1 MTRARLN
8 GGILGLNNT
17 TSLTSAYGVF
27 ALAEQQYYVQA
38 NKWPTV
44 PPSTINISSSL
55 RWRSSASAY
64 MTRTPAVAG
73 NRQKFTMSMWIK
85 RGTTT
90 STGQWIF
97 GASSGSANQDCYLCW
112 GGSVST
118 GGSQD
123 TLAFFSPPAGNNVS
137 LITTAVYRDFSAWYH
152 IVCAVDTTQAT
163 AANRILLYVNGA
175 QVTSFSTATYPTLN
189 QNLNFNN
196 TQPHLIGSASVT
208 PANFLDGYLAEFNY
222 VDGQQ
227 LTASSFGIYDG
238 NGIWQPS
245 GYNGSY
251 GTTGFHLTFGNTT
264 STGTLGNDT
273 SGNGNNFTTNNFSL
287 TAGSTYDAML
297 DSPTPYSTTVG
308 NYAVI
313 NPLITATGNGGAV
326 TNGNLT
332 YTLSGTFGTREV
344 TLTNSSLLQ
353 YAEFYITSGVP
364 GFGVKTPG
372 LNLTTNPGTPPA
384 GYWGIYDNG
393 ATFNIIANGSIPYS
407 TGTTVGAGQ
416 TWQVVYN
423 PVTGNAWIGKN
434 NVYYNSTGGTT
445 GNPSTG
451 ANPTFTGLSSGLVIW
466 VGGGNVSGVVN
477 ANFGQQAFVY
487 TPPTGYTLPMQTYN
501 LPASTIPNGA
511 AYFAS
516 TLYTGNGT
524 NSPNALIITNSAYN
538 NAGTA
543 FQPDFTWVKSRSLVS
558 DHILQ
563 DSVRGLS
570 EFLVS
575 DTTGAAQAT
584 GGGDVSAYT
593 STGFNISYNNT
604 RDNQASAT
612 YVAWQWQ
619 AGKGVTATNTN
630 GTITSTVSANQTAGF
645 SIISYTGNTTSGAT
659 VGHGLGA
666 VPSMMIIKSRTNGT
680 DGWVI
685 YHVSVGNTKALFFDT
700 STGTTQAA
708 YWNNTTPT
716 SSVFTLGFGTGA
728 NNTTPNIAY
737 CWAPIAGYS
746 AFGSYTGNGSTDGPF
761 IYLGFRPRWWL
772 VKRTD
777 AVESWNILDSSRDTY
792 NQAGVNLYPNL
803 TNAESSNDLA
813 DLISNGVKLRNTW
826 TGANTSGGTYIY
838 AAFAE
843 NPFNAARAR

>member
-1 MTRARLN
+1 LN

-27 ALAEQQYYVQA
+27 ALAEQGYYLQA
-38 NKWPTV
+38 GKWPSV
-44 PPSTINISSSL
+44 PPGTINISSSL

-73 NRQKFTMSMWIK
+73 NRQKFTMSLWIK

-97 GASSGSANQDCYLCW
+97 SASSGSANQDCYLCW

-208 PANFLDGYLAEFNY
+208 PANFLDGYLGEFNY

-227 LTASSFGIYDG
+227 LTASSFGTYDG
-238 NGIWQPS
+238 NGIWQPV

-264 STGTLGNDT
+264 STSTLGNDT
-273 SGNGNNFTTNNFSL
+273 SGNSNNFTTNNFSL
-287 TAGSTYDAML
+287 TAGTTYDAMT
-297 DSPTPYSTTVG
+297 DSPTPYSATVG
-308 NYAVI
+308 NYAVFNSI
-313 NPLITATGNGGAV
+313 FYSGG
-326 TNGNLT
+326 TKTLSNGNLT
-332 YTLSGTFGTREV
+332 AAIAFSTTYPILAGTIGMSSGKWYWETTIVSVGSSATVGIGQNEV
-344 TLTNSSLLQ
+344 PSATTSGGGS
-353 YAEFYITSGVP
+353 ITSW
-364 GFGVKTPG
+364 FY
-372 LNLTTNPGTPPA
+372 TNTA
-384 GYWGIYDNG
+384 NIYHNAIQTAYG
-393 ATFNIIANGSIPYS
+393 ATFT
-407 TGTTVGAGQ
+407 TGDVIGAAFDAGAG
-416 TWQVVYN
+416 TLTFY
-423 PVTGNAWIGKN
+423 KN
-434 NVYYNSTGGTT
+434 GVSQGVAASGIPAGTYYPYISNGGGT
-445 GNPSTG
+445 G
-451 ANPTFTGLSSGLVIW
+451 PTMTV
-466 VGGGNVSGVVN
+466 
-477 ANFGQQAFVY
+477 NFGQQPFTY
-487 TPPTGYTLPMQTYN
+487 TAPSGYLALNTYN
-501 LPASTIPNGA
+501 LAASTIPNGA

-604 RDNQASAT
+604 RDNQAAAT

-619 AGKGVTATNTN
+619 AGKGTTATNTN
-630 GTITSTVSANQTAGF
+630 GSITSTVSANTTAGF
-645 SIISYTGNTTSGAT
+645 SVVTYTGTGAAAT
-659 VGHGLGA
+659 IGHGLN
-666 VPSMMIIKSRTNGT
+666 VSPDLMIVKSRNTASTSWAVYHSALGGTKYILLDSTAAAVTN
-680 DGWVI
+680 
-685 YHVSVGNTKALFFDT
+685 
-700 STGTTQAA
+700 STE
-708 YWNNTTPT
+708 WNNLSPT
-716 SSVFTLGFGTGA
+716 SSLINVGGSGITSFSGRTYV
-728 NNTTPNIAY
+728 AY
-737 CWAPIAGYS
+737 CWNAVSGFS

-761 IYLGFRPRWWL
+761 VYTGFRPRWL
-772 VKRTD
+772 LLKDVPD
-777 AVESWNILDSSRDTY
+777 ATAWFMFDSSRDTY
-792 NQAGVNLYPNL
+792 NVVGQYIQAQSSS
-803 TNAESSNDLA
+803 AEATQASVDFL
-813 DLISNGVKLRNTW
+813 SNGFKLRVASDPNR
-826 TGANTSGGTYIY
+826 AVQYIY

-843 NPFNAARAR
+843 NPFNTARAR

>member
-1 MTRARLN
+1 MTRSRLN
-8 GGILGLNNT
+8 GGSIGLNNS
-17 TSLTSAYGVF
+17 TSLSSAYGVF

-38 NKWPTV
+38 GRWPTV
-44 PPSTINISSSL
+44 PPGTINISNSL

-112 GGSVST
+112 GGSTST
-118 GGSQD
+118 GGAQD
-123 TLAFFSPPAGNNVS
+123 TLAFFSPPAGNNIS
-137 LITTAVYRDFSAWYH
+137 LITTALYRDFAAWYH

-196 TQPHLIGSASVT
+196 TQPHLIGSASIT

-264 STGTLGNDT
+264 STSTLGNDT
-273 SGNGNNFTTNNFSL
+273 SGNSNNFTTNNFSL

-297 DSPTPYSTTVG
+297 DSPTPYTTTVG

-326 TNGNLT
+326 SNGNLT
-332 YTLSGTFGTREV
+332 FTLSGTFGTREI

-353 YAEFYITSGVP
+353 YAEFFVTSGVP

-372 LNLTTNPGTPPA
+372 VNLTTNPGTPPT

-393 ATFNIIANGSIPYS
+393 ASFNIISNGSIPYS
-407 TGTTVGAGQ
+407 TGTTVAAGQ

-477 ANFGQQAFVY
+477 ANFGQQPFVY
-487 TPPTGYTLPMQTYN
+487 TPPTGYSALNTYN
-501 LPASTIPNGA
+501 LPTPTIANGA
-511 AYFAS
+511 QYMAA

-524 NSPNALIITNSAYN
+524 SQAVSNAVNGQS
-538 NAGTA
+538 
-543 FQPDFTWVKSRSLVS
+543 FQPDLLWFKSRSAALDHNLLDTVRGANKILVS
-558 DHILQ
+558 NSTVVEAVYGGAQ
-563 DSVRGLS
+563 
-570 EFLVS
+570 VS
-575 DTTGAAQAT
+575 FDT
-584 GGGDVSAYT
+584 GGFTVG
-593 STGFNISYNNT
+593 GL
-604 RDNQASAT
+604 NQMNQNAAT
-612 YVAWQWQ
+612 FVGWNWK
-619 AGKGVTATNTN
+619 AGNSSGSSNTN
-630 GTITSTVSANQTAGF
+630 GSITSTVSANTTAGF
-645 SIISYTGNTTSGAT
+645 SVVTYTGNNTSGST
-659 VGHGLGA
+659 VGHGLGVA
-666 VPSMMIIKSRTNGT
+666 PNMIIIKSRSRTSRWLAWQSSLSSQQVLVLNATDAAATGSNGYVGTVGASNFQISGISTNDDINFLNAT
-680 DGWVI
+680 YV
-685 YHVSVGNTKALFFDT
+685 
-700 STGTTQAA
+700 
-708 YWNNTTPT
+708 
-716 SSVFTLGFGTGA
+716 
-728 NNTTPNIAY
+728 AY
-737 CWAPIAGYS
+737 CWAAVPGYS
-746 AFGSYTGNGSTDGPF
+746 AFGSYTGNGSADGPF
-761 IYLGFRPRWWL
+761 VYANMRPRYVL
-772 VKRTD
+772 IKRTD
-777 AVESWNILDSSRDTY
+777 STGDWYIWDTSRNTY
-792 NQAGVNLYPNL
+792 NVVGEEL
-803 TNAESSNDLA
+803 LA
-813 DLISNGVKLRNTW
+813 DTSGAGNTATDLDILSNGFKLRTTTAAIN
-826 TGANTSGGTYIY
+826 ASSGTYIY

-843 NPFNAARAR
+843 NPFNTARAR